1 MQPYLTFVPNL
12 HVNLRNI
19 NHELIQRH
27 RVIRSLKDEKLE
39 STSKTLSLVS
49 VSQDSGKLGTQTELE
64 DCYWYMPNIFGK
76 KGFGFTKEKEL

>member
-1 MQPYLTFVPNL
+1 MALMIYSPQGCAALVVSWFLMQPYFTFVPNL

-49 VSQDSGKLGTQTELE
+49 VSQDSGKLGTQTEL
-64 DCYWYMPNIFGK
+64 
-76 KGFGFTKEKEL
+76 